1 MFGYAKCPNPVQPIS
16 RFVAHLVV
24 YSSLYTAAMMAAMV
38 YLSCLLQGLP
48 FDLAAA
54 AILALVVFAVYNLNR
69 KTDEEED
76 VVNHTERYSFTKK
89 YETIL
94 FRSAIMAFILAF
106 CLSALQGVGS
116 LLITTIPLAAGVIYS
131 VPLFPARFGFRR
143 LKEVP
148 FMKSLIV
155 AISWT
160 LPATFLPI
168 CHAGLSAGAATGIVG
183 VFFLVQTFT
192 NTVVYDIRDLEGDVA
207 SGIRTIPTIFGSG
220 RTLLLLTGMNAVIGT
235 ALVLAGGTL
244 PGSYAM
250 QVMGVGMV
258 YTLGYLLCF
267 RRFGTEKL
275 SFELF
280 TDGEF
285 ILLAIILYL
294 LTLVVTHLPITT

>member
-1 MFGYAKCPNPVQPIS
+1 MFGFAKCPNPVQPVS
-16 RFVAHLVV
+16 RFVTPLIV

-48 FDLAAA
+48 FDPVAA

-69 KTDEEED
+69 KTDEDED
-76 VVNHTERYSFTKK
+76 AVNHTERYSFTKK

-94 FRSAIMAFILAF
+94 FRSAIIAFLLAIS
-106 CLSALQGVGS
+106 LSALQGSGS
-116 LLITTIPLAAGVIYS
+116 LLITSIPLVAGVVYS

-155 AISWT
+155 AFSWT
-160 LPATFLPI
+160 LPAMLLPI
-168 CHAGLSAGAATGIVG
+168 CHAGLSAGVAAGIVG

-192 NTVVYDIRDLEGDVA
+192 NTVVYDIRDVEGDAA
-207 SGIRTIPTIFGSG
+207 SGIRTIPTIFGSRG
-220 RTLLLLTGMNAVIGT
+220 TLFFLMGMNAVIGI
-235 ALVLAGGTL
+235 ALVLAGGAL
-244 PGSYAM
+244 PGSYTM
-250 QVMGVGMV
+250 LVMTAGMI

-267 RRFGTEKL
+267 QRFGTEKL

-285 ILLAIILYL
+285 ILLAGILYL
-294 LTLVVTHLPITT
+294 LTLVVPHLPV